1 MSDPLN
7 SQNPSAP
14 QGGVGGNT
22 LQQAAPAMPHDPLDQ
37 LFEVKVVREMLEIKD
52 KEFRQYGR
60 QHAINGMPY
69 AANSDAPI
77 FKAGAEEVLTFVKI
91 EAEARSKTAE
101 TIHSANDAKV
111 KEAKEHQQR
120 LDEQVAKLEDQ
131 PMSKAWLWTAMGII
145 VMLGE
150 LPFAYL
156 TFSDLVNLSEQFT
169 PTILKLVLTISGAI
183 GLVATMAAIK
193 ILVGFAFD
201 ILERVNIDGWHLIR
215 NPAKRHLRDG
225 HFIPK
230 IAILLLSAWVFYFFV
245 SNLAEYRSLSI
256 EYSKLES
263 ERHSIDLNANE
274 AADQIAT
281 KIAEMSAVKTKLGPA
296 EKDLFWF
303 YGLLFPIAGA
313 LFIVDGEFRAMRKRK
328 MEGLKTQ
335 QGNSRMELELQEKT
349 LLEHQKILANA
360 QSVADAVVEGHGLAA
375 SFAKRFW
382 WKYSQ
387 GFQEELYNT
396 DRLFSGPG
404 PFEKA
409 ELFRFRFN

>member
-7 SQNPSAP
+7 PQNTSAP
-14 QGGVGGNT
+14 QGGVGANW
-22 LQQAAPAMPHDPLDQ
+22 LQETTTALPQDPLNQ
-37 LFEVKVVREMLEIKD
+37 LFEVKVVRDMLEIKD

-69 AANSDAPI
+69 TAESDALI
-77 FKAGAEEVLTFVKI
+77 FKAGAEEVLSFVKI
-91 EAEARSKTAE
+91 EAEAYSKTAE
-101 TIHSANDAKV
+101 TIHSASVTKV
-111 KEAKEHQQR
+111 NEAKERQQR

-131 PMSKAWLWTAMGII
+131 PMSKAGLWTAMGVI
-145 VMLGE
+145 VMIGE
-150 LPFAYL
+150 LPFAFM
-156 TFSDLVNLSEQFT
+156 TFSDLVNLDE
-169 PTILKLVLTISGAI
+169 KLIPKNWSLIMAVSGAM

-193 ILVGFAFD
+193 ILVGFAFET
-201 ILERVNIDGWHLIR
+201 LERVNIDGWR
-215 NPAKRHLRDG
+215 TMREKSKRHLRDG

-230 IAILLLSAWVFYFFV
+230 ILVLALSAWVFYGFV
-245 SNLAEYRSLSI
+245 GYLAEYRSLSI

-263 ERHSIDLNANE
+263 ERAVINLTADDAAN
-274 AADQIAT
+274 QIVD
-281 KIAEMSAVKTKLGPA
+281 KIAEMSAIKTKLGPA

-313 LFIVDGEFRAMRKRK
+313 LFIVDGEFRSMRQQK
-328 MEGLKTQ
+328 MVGLKTQ
-335 QGNSRMELELQEKT
+335 QDSSRSDLEGKERA
-349 LLEHQKILANA
+349 LLEHQKALANA
-360 QSVADAVVEGHGLAA
+360 TSVAHAVVEGQGLAD
-375 SFAKRFW
+375 SFSKRFW